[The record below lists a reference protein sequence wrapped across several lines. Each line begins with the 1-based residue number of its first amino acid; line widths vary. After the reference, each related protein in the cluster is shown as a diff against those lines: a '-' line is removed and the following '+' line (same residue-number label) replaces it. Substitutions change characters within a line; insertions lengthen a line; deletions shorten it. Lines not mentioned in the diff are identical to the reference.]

1 MKAQWYK
8 EDGLLRL
15 FPSRDSLA
23 LLDFYKGRTQSL
35 EDCEK
40 MLRLIGWR
48 RCGPWLKCD
57 WGYEVSLRKV

>member
-8 EDGLLRL
+8 EDGLLRV
-15 FPSRDSLA
+15 FPARESTM
-23 LLDFYKGRTQSL
+23 LLDFNVDYMQSL
-35 EDCEK
+35 EDCEE

-48 RCGPWLKCD
+48 RRGPWKQCD